1 MSKIL
6 KIESNPTSPA
16 FAQNNI
22 KDYEDGQLI
31 DIPVGHFIDQ
41 RIQIPEVE
49 REVILT
55 EEID

>member
-1 MSKIL
+1 M
-6 KIESNPTSPA
+6 ESNPTSPA

-41 RIQIPEVE
+41 RIQMPEVE
-49 REVILT
+49 REDTLT